1 MTMVSSLE
9 SALILNDFCYVQGGA
24 SKVAIDEAVALRDAG
39 LDVTFVG
46 AVGAPCDALRDA
58 GVRVLSLDQ
67 PELLQVWRH
76 PSAAMRSAWN
86 NEAFNA
92 TRSLLARQDPAR
104 IIVHLHGYTKALSTS
119 PALAARLAGF
129 ATLCTLHDFF
139 AACPNGALYDYRRGQ
154 PCERRALS
162 VSCMVTNC
170 DKRHGLHKS
179 YRVVRGMVQ
188 RHFALFPRSVRDFIA
203 LSQRSAA
210 LLQPYLGPDAVLYP
224 LPNIIDV
231 PHAGPV
237 DVAANT
243 HLLVLGRLDAEK
255 GAMLAAEAA
264 QRTGMPIMFA
274 GEGPQRAA
282 AEACGATVTGWLDSA
297 GVWQALGQARCLVFP
312 SRWYETFGL
321 VVEEAAAR
329 GIPAIVSDVSAA
341 AERVEDGVTGWI
353 FRSGDRQDLMRC
365 MAMTRDSARV
375 VAAGA
380 AAYARFW
387 ADPPDRR
394 RHVQALLG
402 IYEKVLERGRAAGNT
417 QGILAS

>member
-1 MTMVSSLE
+1 MASSLE
-9 SALILNDFCYVQGGA
+9 SALVLNDFCYVQGGA
-24 SKVAIDEAVALRDAG
+24 SKVAIDEAIALRHAG
-39 LDVTFVG
+39 VDVTFLG
-46 AVGAPCDALRDA
+46 AVGAPCEALRDA
-58 GVRVLSLDQ
+58 GVQVLSLNQ

-86 NEAFNA
+86 NNAFTA
-92 TRSLLARQDPAR
+92 TRSLLTRLDPAR
-104 IIVHLHGYTKALSTS
+104 TIVHLHGYTKALSTS
-119 PALAARLAGF
+119 PVLAARLAGF

-139 AACPNGALYDYRRGQ
+139 AACPNGAMYDYRREQ

-162 VSCMVTNC
+162 VSCMAANC
-170 DKRHGLHKS
+170 DKRHPLHKS

-210 LLQPYLGPDAVLYP
+210 LLQPYLAPDAELYP
-224 LPNIIDV
+224 LSNIIDV
-231 PHAGPV
+231 PHAPPV

-255 GAMLAAEAA
+255 GVMLAAEAA
-264 QRTGMPIMFA
+264 KQTDMSIMFA
-274 GEGPQRAA
+274 GEGPLRAA
-282 AEACGATVTGWLDSA
+282 AEASGATVTGWLDSA

-321 VVEEAAAR
+321 VVDEAAAR
-329 GIPAIVSDVSAA
+329 GVPAIVSDVSAA

-353 FRSGDRQDLMRC
+353 FRSGDLKDLVRC
-365 MAMTRDSARV
+365 MMSTWDSARV
-375 VAAGA
+375 ATAGA
-380 AAYARFW
+380 TAYARFW
-387 ADPPDRR
+387 ADPPDRQ
-394 RHVQALLG
+394 RHVQALLQ
-402 IYEKVLERGRAAGNT
+402 IYESVLARGRAAGNT